1 MKAGL
6 VGAAK
11 CHVLLDPSI
20 PYVGVDGGV
29 QTLVDQHISPM
40 FVVGDFDS
48 IKNTKL
54 IETFNHIRLP
64 MRKDDTDTQVAIEYL
79 IEKGYNDI
87 VLYGVTGG
95 RLDHFMAIICL
106 LQKFR
111 QYKLSVID
119 EQNKIYLLKSGTH
132 IIKKE
137 MYKYISFFACQEVCI
152 SIQGCQY
159 ALNEYVLTSDNP
171 LCVSNEI
178 KEEQCTITISS
189 DVIVV
194 QSNNGRGT

>member
-11 CHVLLDPSI
+11 CSILLDPSI
-20 PYVGVDGGV
+20 PYIGVDGGL
-29 QTLVDQHISPM
+29 QTLLDQQITPM

-48 IKNTKL
+48 IENIKL
-54 IETFNHIRLP
+54 LETFKHIRLP

-95 RLDHFMAIICL
+95 RLDHFMVIICL

-111 QYKLSVID
+111 QYKLSVFD

-132 IIKKE
+132 RIKKE
-137 MYKYISFFACQEVCI
+137 GYQYVSFFACQELLI
-152 SIQGCQY
+152 SIEGCQY
-159 ALNEYVLTSDNP
+159 ELNEYRLTSNNP

-178 KEEQCTITISS
+178 KNEYCSITISN

-194 QSNNGRGT
+194 QSNNGRGM